1 MATKAEVIDRV
12 AESVDMS
19 KAQAARAVDALH
31 DIITDILVTGDTV
44 TFVGF
49 GTYASSERAA
59 REGRNPQTGATMQIA
74 ATTVAKFKAGKKLK
88 EALNKD

>member
-12 AESVDMS
+12 AETVDVS
-19 KAQAARAVDALH
+19 KAQATRTVDALH
-31 DIITDILVTGDTV
+31 DIITDILKEGDSV

-49 GTYASSERAA
+49 GTYAVSERAA
-59 REGRNPQTGATMQIA
+59 REGRNPQTGAAMHIP

-88 EALNKD
+88 DSLNQK